1 MLEGRSGYSLGLN
14 LSPSPCSDCSS
25 PHPLRIVPLVK
36 GGEAEACESLG
47 GHTVWEQDREVPQ
60 GMKENRISTQALQLR
75 WTMSQN

>member
-1 MLEGRSGYSLGLN
+1 MPQQRSGHSLGLN
-14 LSPSPCSDCSS
+14 LSPSPCNDCSS
-25 PHPLRIVPLVK
+25 LLRIVPLVK

-75 WTMSQN
+75 WTMGQN